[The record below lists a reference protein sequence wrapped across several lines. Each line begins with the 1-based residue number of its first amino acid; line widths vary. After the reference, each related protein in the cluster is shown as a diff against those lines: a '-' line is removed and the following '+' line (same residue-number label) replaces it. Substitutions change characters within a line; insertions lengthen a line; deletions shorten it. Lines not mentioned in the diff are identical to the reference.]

1 MNKQNNLTTTKKMP
15 GAIKLIVAVLCVLLL
30 LAAGAFSV
38 MQAGASSNA
47 SDTSDISMQQA
58 TEVALQDAGF
68 SSSEVESLSGNLDSD
83 DEVRHYDMSFVSQG
97 MGYDY
102 EIKASDGTIL
112 EKDREAVETH
122 SSSQNVSLPAESST
136 MTDSD
141 FISIDEAKSIALQV
155 SGVDASNAVFTEA
168 ELNVDDG
175 VHIYEIEF
183 ISGDMEYSFEINA
196 MTGSVAEWEKE
207 SIYD

>member
-83 DEVRHYDMSFVSQG
+83 DEVRHYDVRFVSQG
-97 MGYDY
+97 MEYDY
-102 EIKASDGTIL
+102 EIKASDGTIF

-196 MTGSVAEWEKE
+196 LTGSVAEWEKE

>member
-68 SSSEVESLSGNLDSD
+68 SSSEVESISGNLDSD
-83 DEVRHYDMSFVSQG
+83 DEVRHYDVSFVSQG
-97 MGYDY
+97 MEYDY

>member
-1 MNKQNNLTTTKKMP
+1 MSKQNNLTTTKKML

-38 MQAGASSNA
+38 MQVGASSNA

-83 DEVRHYDMSFVSQG
+83 DEVRHYDVSFVSQV
-97 MGYDY
+97 MEYDY

>member
-38 MQAGASSNA
+38 MQAGASSSA

-58 TEVALQDAGF
+58 AEVALQDAGF

-83 DEVRHYDMSFVSQG
+83 DEVRHYDVSFVSQG
-97 MGYDY
+97 MEYDY

>member
-38 MQAGASSNA
+38 MQAGASSSA

-83 DEVRHYDMSFVSQG
+83 DEVRHYDVRFVSQG
-97 MGYDY
+97 MEYEY

-122 SSSQNVSLPAESST
+122 SSSQSVSLPAESST

-141 FISIDEAKSIALQV
+141 FISIDEAKSIALQA

-168 ELNVDDG
+168 ESDVDDG

>member
-1 MNKQNNLTTTKKMP
+1 MNKQNNLTTTKKML

-38 MQAGASSNA
+38 MQAGASSSA

-58 TEVALQDAGF
+58 AEVALQDAGF

-83 DEVRHYDMSFVSQG
+83 DEVRHYDVSFVSQG

>member
-1 MNKQNNLTTTKKMP
+1 MNKQNNLTTTKKIP

-83 DEVRHYDMSFVSQG
+83 DEVRHYDVSFVSQG

>member
-83 DEVRHYDMSFVSQG
+83 DEVRHYDVSFVSQG
-97 MGYDY
+97 MEYDY

-112 EKDREAVETH
+112 EKDREAVEAH

>member
-38 MQAGASSNA
+38 MQVGASSNA

-83 DEVRHYDMSFVSQG
+83 DEVRHYDVSFVSQG

>member
-83 DEVRHYDMSFVSQG
+83 DEVRHYDVSFVSQG
-97 MGYDY
+97 MEYDY

-196 MTGSVAEWEKE
+196 MTDSVAEWEKE

>member
-83 DEVRHYDMSFVSQG
+83 DEVRHYDVSFVSQG
-97 MGYDY
+97 MEYDY

-141 FISIDEAKSIALQV
+141 FISIDEDKTIALQV

>member
-83 DEVRHYDMSFVSQG
+83 DEVRHYDVRFVSQG
-97 MGYDY
+97 MEYDY
-102 EIKASDGTIL
+102 EIKASDGTIF

-196 MTGSVAEWEKE
+196 MTGSVAGWEKE

>member
-38 MQAGASSNA
+38 MQAGASSSA

-83 DEVRHYDMSFVSQG
+83 DEVRHYDVRFVSQG
-97 MGYDY
+97 MEYDY

-183 ISGDMEYSFEINA
+183 IGGDMEYSFEINA

>member
-83 DEVRHYDMSFVSQG
+83 DEVRHYDVRFVSQG
-97 MGYDY
+97 MEYDY

-112 EKDREAVETH
+112 EKYREAVEAH

-196 MTGSVAEWEKE
+196 LTGSVAEWEKE

>member
-38 MQAGASSNA
+38 MQAGASSSA

-83 DEVRHYDMSFVSQG
+83 DEVRHYDVSFVSQG
-97 MGYDY
+97 MEYDY

-122 SSSQNVSLPAESST
+122 SSSQNVSLPAESYT

>member
-1 MNKQNNLTTTKKMP
+1 MSKQNNLTTTKKML

-83 DEVRHYDMSFVSQG
+83 DEVRHYDVSFVSQG
-97 MGYDY
+97 MEYDY

>member
-38 MQAGASSNA
+38 MQAGASSSA

-83 DEVRHYDMSFVSQG
+83 DEVRHYDVSFVSQG
-97 MGYDY
+97 MEYDY

-183 ISGDMEYSFEINA
+183 IGGDMEYSFEINA

>member
-83 DEVRHYDMSFVSQG
+83 DEVRHYDVSFVSQG
-97 MGYDY
+97 MEYDY

-122 SSSQNVSLPAESST
+122 SSPQNVSLPAESST

>member
-15 GAIKLIVAVLCVLLL
+15 GAIKLIVAVMCVLLL

-38 MQAGASSNA
+38 MQVGASSNA

-83 DEVRHYDMSFVSQG
+83 DEVRHYDVSFVSQG

>member
-1 MNKQNNLTTTKKMP
+1 MNKQNNLTTTNKMP

-83 DEVRHYDMSFVSQG
+83 DEVRHYDVSFVSQG

>member
-83 DEVRHYDMSFVSQG
+83 DEVRHYDVSFVSQG

-122 SSSQNVSLPAESST
+122 SYSQNVSLPAESST

>member
-38 MQAGASSNA
+38 MQVGASSNA

-58 TEVALQDAGF
+58 AEVALQDAGF

-83 DEVRHYDMSFVSQG
+83 DEVRHYDVSFVSQG
-97 MGYDY
+97 MEYDY

-155 SGVDASNAVFTEA
+155 SVVDASNAVFTEA

>member
-15 GAIKLIVAVLCVLLL
+15 GVIKLIVAVLCVLLL

-38 MQAGASSNA
+38 MQAGASSSA

-83 DEVRHYDMSFVSQG
+83 DEVRHYDVRFVSQG
-97 MGYDY
+97 MEYDY

-112 EKDREAVETH
+112 EKDREAVEAH

-136 MTDSD
+136 ITDSD

>member
-58 TEVALQDAGF
+58 AEVALQDAGF

-83 DEVRHYDMSFVSQG
+83 DEVRHYDVSFVSQG